1 MIWVPYPT
9 RPAFIMAS
17 TSLSSS
23 AYFHYIV
30 FRDNFSPMLIYITF
44 IYVIVYI
51 YLHCIVVR
59 LSATRTCT
67 WEMVFTL
74 CLMRFLD

>member
-51 YLHCIVVR
+51 YLHYIDVGIDGKNK
-59 LSATRTCT
+59 L
-67 WEMVFTL
+67 EHEL
-74 CLMRFLD
+74 E